1 MHKDLISLEIFVNF
15 RLCSGPLNMIS
26 PEVLVIYGAI
36 EGKCNH
42 LIFSI
47 YFWGPDHRC
56 IEEVMGGIRPGYI
69 EIRLLSQ
76 HFIVISKDSVEKL
89 AISVFVGSQELD
101 DDAVEHLNHVV
112 EDLTVRL
119 DMKILEIDGTS
130 TNHLPDGIVVL
141 VFLDPELQP
150 HVEPLHLD
158 VREVEHLEFSN
169 LEATG
174 EMAFQVC
181 PLDFHYNA
189 RLLLARD
196 YDHAPLL
203 DV

>member
-1 MHKDLISLEIFVNF
+1 VYKDLISLEVCVDFGP
-15 RLCSGPLNMIS
+15 CSGPLNMIS

-89 AISVFVGSQELD
+89 AISVFVGS
-101 DDAVEHLNHVV
+101 
-112 EDLTVRL
+112 
-119 DMKILEIDGTS
+119 
-130 TNHLPDGIVVL
+130 
-141 VFLDPELQP
+141 
-150 HVEPLHLD
+150 
-158 VREVEHLEFSN
+158 
-169 LEATG
+169 
-174 EMAFQVC
+174 
-181 PLDFHYNA
+181 
-189 RLLLARD
+189 
-196 YDHAPLL
+196 
-203 DV
+203 